1 MPWFP
6 QLCRNLGLTV
16 HHVIQP
22 VKDYNKTKTVVNQ
35 TVEEKQLNAT
45 TTLRRTTID
54 EIEITPPGNDPR
66 NDPRKPPGNTS
77 DKTSGGG
84 GGGDSNN

>member
-16 HHVIQP
+16 HHVVKP
-22 VKDYNKTKTVVNQ
+22 VKDYNKTVVNQ
-35 TVEEKQLNAT
+35 TVEEKKIDAT

-54 EIEITPPGNDPR
+54 EIEITPRKDPT
-66 NDPRKPPGNTS
+66 N
-77 DKTSGGG
+77 
-84 GGGDSNN
+84 